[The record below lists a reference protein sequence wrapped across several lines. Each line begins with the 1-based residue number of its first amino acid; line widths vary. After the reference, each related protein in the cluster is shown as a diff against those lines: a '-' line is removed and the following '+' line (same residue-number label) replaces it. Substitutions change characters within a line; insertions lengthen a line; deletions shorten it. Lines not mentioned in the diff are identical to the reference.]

1 MAETVRDLR
10 REQIVA
16 AARRIVA
23 EDGLDALTFGA
34 LEERL
39 SFTRGVITYHFESKD
54 EIVRA
59 VFSSAV
65 AEIDAAVRAEV
76 EAAASLETRVRAVL
90 RGNVRGFVDRA
101 EAGRIL
107 LSFWGR
113 LSSDAKVQ
121 RVNAELYARYR
132 RRCARLLSQSP
143 DVPAGVDAGTMA
155 ALMVGMVLGIATQHY
170 FDPGAIDVDAAI
182 DEGVATVLARLG
194 SAPVS
199 ARLRA
204 RSPAPT
210 RRRGTRTRVP

>member
-1 MAETVRDLR
+1 LADTVRDLR
-10 REQIVA
+10 REQIIA

-34 LEERL
+34 LEVRL
-39 SFTRGVITYHFESKD
+39 AFTRGVITYHFESKD

-59 VFSSAV
+59 VFASAV
-65 AEIDAAVRAEV
+65 AEIDAAVREEV
-76 EAAASLETRVRAVL
+76 EAAASIETRVRAIL

-101 EAGRIL
+101 EAGRVL

-113 LSSDAKVQ
+113 LSSDPAVQ

-132 RRCARLLSQSP
+132 GRCARLLAKSH
-143 DVPAGVDAGTMA
+143 DVPSDVEPATMA

-182 DEGVATVLARLG
+182 DEGVSTVLARLG
-194 SAPVS
+194 CAPASVRT
-199 ARLRA
+199 AKRA
-204 RSPAPT
+204 KPKA
-210 RRRGTRTRVP
+210 RRG